1 MSTPGQ
7 AAELVRLEV
16 EGAVGVVTLNR
27 PEKLNAINTEL
38 RTGLDRAID
47 EVAGDPRVRVVVLTG
62 AGRAFCAGADL
73 GGGTA
78 SDPLAVS
85 RNYDETADRQLRLRD
100 LPQPVIA
107 AVHGYCLGR
116 GMELALWCDLVVAS
130 TDAMFGEPEIRDGSF
145 VASILPWLV
154 GAQQAKLIMLTGD
167 RIGAARAH
175 ALGLVAEL
183 AEPGTAYDTA
193 MALARRIA
201 HVPPA
206 AATAVKRYV
215 NAAQD
220 GVGLPAMQRQ
230 GSTTSAFLHT
240 LPPET
245 LGIAHLVRLRQ
256 EQGLKA
262 YLTARDEPFERRT
275 NHSAPDQR

>member
-1 MSTPGQ
+1 MSTAGCT
-7 AAELVRLEV
+7 AELVRREV
-16 EGAVGVVTLNR
+16 DGAVGIVTLNR
-27 PEKLNAINTEL
+27 PDKLNAINAEL
-38 RTGLDRAID
+38 RAALDRALD

-73 GGGTA
+73 GGGTDP
-78 SDPLAVS
+78 DPLAAL
-85 RNYDETADRQLRLRD
+85 RNYEDGAARQLRLRD
-100 LPQPVIA
+100 LEQPVIA

-167 RIGAARAH
+167 RVGAERAH

-183 AEPGTAYDTA
+183 AEPGAAFETA

-201 HVPPA
+201 HVPAA

-230 GSTTSAFLHT
+230 GSTTSTFLHT
-240 LPPET
+240 VPPEA
-245 LGIAHLVRLRQ
+245 LGIGHLVRIRQ

-262 YLTARDEPFERRT
+262 YLAARDEPFERRT
-275 NHSAPDQR
+275 NHRESDQR